1 MALET
6 LTCESCDNDWQRKV
20 VRGRKPKEC
29 PTCKG
34 EPAPSPVVPQEERA
48 KRKVKVYGKDVN
60 PLWTDE
66 GKTHFKRFELDGE
79 EVKMNTTMVYEGEKY
94 AFRSLVVRNDEDN
107 TAYCN
112 LLGRT
117 GIYKHKFRAI
127 GLDKLELA

>member
-6 LTCESCDNDWQRKV
+6 LTCESCNNDWQRKV

-48 KRKVKVYGKDVN
+48 KRKVKVYGKDVVQ
-60 PLWTDE
+60 THSDDT
-66 GKTHFKRFELDGE
+66 KTMFKRFELDGT
-79 EVKMNTTMVYEGEKY
+79 EVKHSSEFVYDGEWY
-94 AFRSLVVRNDEDN
+94 SFRALVVRNDEDN

-112 LLGRT
+112 LLGRS